1 MTHDTLTQ
9 QTSEGLRQALLAY
22 GLLWCLGLYLRLT
35 VLVVPPLIPQLKG
48 LLGFTNGE
56 VATATSLP
64 LVTLAAGGLVA
75 GWLLARLGV
84 RGCLLLGL
92 AVMALGSGLRSLPQG
107 FLAFT
112 LATVLMGMGIA
123 FMQAAMPVLA
133 KLWAPGHVGRAS
145 AVYTNGLLV
154 GELLAAGATGPMVA
168 LWLGERWQWA
178 FTVWVLPVPLLMLAL
193 LLVGRRLPLA
203 NSPAGRPAEGRLTL
217 PDLGDGRMWRLV
229 ALLGAAAALYFCGN
243 IFLPPLLE
251 ASQRLHLLAAS
262 LIALNG
268 AQMISSAL
276 LILFADRLMGRARP
290 LIAITLLALL
300 SIPAML
306 ALPGG
311 HVVWAAGVFGF
322 FTSALF
328 IFVLALPAWLVTLE
342 QLPRL
347 MSGMLCFGYL
357 LVFAITVLGGWLND
371 WSGTTS
377 LAFLPTAFI
386 GLVAIGIIP
395 RLLAS
400 REPAAHASPHA
411 PR

>member
-1 MTHDTLTQ
+1 MAGFGFMDMTRERRGEGMTQDTATL
-9 QTSEGLRQALLAY
+9 QTSNGLRQALLAY
-22 GLLWCLGLYLRLT
+22 ALLWCLGLYLRLT
-35 VLVVPPLIPQLKG
+35 VLVVPPLIPRLKAV
-48 LLGFTNGE
+48 LGFTNGE
-56 VATATSLP
+56 VAIAT
-64 LVTLAAGGLVA
+64 
-75 GWLLARLGV
+75 
-84 RGCLLLGL
+84 
-92 AVMALGSGLRSLPQG
+92 SLPQG
-107 FLAFT
+107 FLPFM
-112 LATVLMGMGIA
+112 LATMLMGMGIA

-154 GELLAAGATGPMVA
+154 GELLAAGVTGPLVT
-168 LWLGERWQWA
+168 LWLGAQWQWA
-178 FTVWVLPVPLLMLAL
+178 FAVWVLPVPLLMLVL
-193 LLVGRRLPLA
+193 MVVGRRLPLT
-203 NSPAGRPAEGRLTL
+203 PAGKPSAGRLML
-217 PDLGDGRMWRLV
+217 PDMGDGRMWRLV

-243 IFLPPLLE
+243 IFLSPLLE
-251 ASQRLHLLAAS
+251 ASERLHLLAAS
-262 LIALNG
+262 LTALNG
-268 AQMISSAL
+268 AQMLSSAL
-276 LILFADRLMGRARP
+276 LILFADRLMGHAPP
-290 LIAITLLALL
+290 LIGITLLALF

-306 ALPGG
+306 ALPRA

-371 WSGTTS
+371 LSGTTS
-377 LAFLPTAFI
+377 LAFLPTAAI

-400 REPAAHASPHA
+400 REPAARGPVHSFTPSP
-411 PR
+411 R

>member
-1 MTHDTLTQ
+1 MTQNTATL
-9 QTSEGLRQALLAY
+9 QTSDGLRQALLTY

-35 VLVVPPLIPQLKG
+35 VLVVPPLIPQLKA

-56 VATATSLP
+56 VAIATSLP
-64 LVTLAAGGLVA
+64 LVTLAAGGLAV

-107 FLAFT
+107 FVPFM

-123 FMQAAMPVLA
+123 IMQAAMPVLA

-168 LWLGERWQWA
+168 LWLGAQWQWA

-193 LLVGRRLPLA
+193 LRVGRRLPLA
-203 NSPAGRPAEGRLTL
+203 HSPAAGRLTL
-217 PDLGDGRMWRLV
+217 PDLSDGRMWRLV

-262 LIALNG
+262 LTALNG
-268 AQMISSAL
+268 AQMLSSAL

-306 ALPGG
+306 MMPGG

-371 WSGTTS
+371 LSGTTS
-377 LAFLPTAFI
+377 LAFLPTAAI
-386 GLVAIGIIP
+386 GLAAIGIIP
-395 RLLAS
+395 RLLAC
-400 REPAAHASPHA
+400 REPAAHASPHV